1 MSGCKH
7 CSNLQDFDLAPIKVN
22 QAQTLWWNFFTAL
35 DVLLLLLYSQLRD
48 DLSPKA
54 VFYINNIIWFLGL
67 DIFHLY
73 LTVKL
78 WMRDTPSLKDVQ
90 REIDFYP
97 RKPSILEPR
106 RPMLENREV
115 VFDNRR
121 DQGLDKN
128 SELSSA
134 LWKGKGGKGKKRS
147 IGNYETRK
155 EDEKNEERVV
165 YSLSKRSMSSPNL
178 PPVSD

>member
-1 MSGCKH
+1 M
-7 CSNLQDFDLAPIKVN
+7 N

-35 DVLLLLLYSQLRD
+35 DVLFLLLYSQLRD

-78 WMRDTPSLKDVQ
+78 WVKDMPSLKDVP
-90 REIDFYP
+90 REIVFYP

-106 RPMLENREV
+106 RPSLENREV
-115 VFDNRR
+115 VSDKRI
-121 DQGLDKN
+121 DQGLDRK
-128 SELSSA
+128 SELGKTV
-134 LWKGKGGKGKKRS
+134 WKGKGRKGK
-147 IGNYETRK
+147 
-155 EDEKNEERVV
+155 
-165 YSLSKRSMSSPNL
+165 
-178 PPVSD
+178 

>member
-1 MSGCKH
+1 M
-7 CSNLQDFDLAPIKVN
+7 N
-22 QAQTLWWNFFTAL
+22 QANTLWWNGFSVL
-35 DVLLLLLYSQLRD
+35 DVLLLLFYSHLKD

-67 DIFHLY
+67 DIYHLY

-78 WMRDTPSLKDVQ
+78 WMKDVPSIKDVP
-90 REIDFYP
+90 RDIAFYP

-106 RPMLENREV
+106 RPTLENREV
-115 VFDNRR
+115 LSDNRI
-121 DQGLDKN
+121 DQGLGRN

-134 LWKGKGGKGKKRS
+134 VWKGKGGKGKKRS
-147 IGNYETRK
+147 IGNYERRN
-155 EDEKNEERVV
+155 EDEKKEQREV
-165 YSLSKRSMSSPNL
+165 SFLSKRSMSSPNL

>member
-1 MSGCKH
+1 MPS
-7 CSNLQDFDLAPIKVN
+7 FKVN
-22 QAQTLWWNFFTAL
+22 QANTLWWNGFSVL
-35 DVLLLLLYSQLRD
+35 DVLLLLFYSHLKD

-54 VFYINNIIWFLGL
+54 VFYINNIIWVLGL

-73 LTVKL
+73 LTLKL
-78 WMRDTPSLKDVQ
+78 LMRDMPSLKEVP
-90 REIDFYP
+90 REIAFYP

-106 RPMLENREV
+106 RPTLENREV

-121 DQGLDKN
+121 D

-134 LWKGKGGKGKKRS
+134 VWKGKGGKGKKRS

-155 EDEKNEERVV
+155 EDEKNEQREVFF
-165 YSLSKRSMSSPNL
+165 LSKRSMSSPNL

>member
-73 LTVKL
+73 LTLKL
-78 WMRDTPSLKDVQ
+78 WMRDMPSLKEVQ
-90 REIDFYP
+90 QEIVFYR
-97 RKPSILEPR
+97 RKPSTLEPR
-106 RPMLENREV
+106 RPTLENREV

-121 DQGLDKN
+121 D

-134 LWKGKGGKGKKRS
+134 VWKGKGGKGKKRS

-155 EDEKNEERVV
+155 EDEKYEQREV
-165 YSLSKRSMSSPNL
+165 SFLSKRSMSSPNL

>member
-1 MSGCKH
+1 M
-7 CSNLQDFDLAPIKVN
+7 N

-35 DVLLLLLYSQLRD
+35 DVLLLLFYSQLRD

-73 LTVKL
+73 LTLKL
-78 WMRDTPSLKDVQ
+78 WMRDMPSLKEVQ
-90 REIDFYP
+90 QEIVFYR
-97 RKPSILEPR
+97 RKPSTLEPR
-106 RPMLENREV
+106 RPTLENREV

-121 DQGLDKN
+121 D

-134 LWKGKGGKGKKRS
+134 VWKGKGGKGKKRS

-155 EDEKNEERVV
+155 EDEKNEQREVFF
-165 YSLSKRSMSSPNL
+165 LSKRSMSSPNL

>member
-1 MSGCKH
+1 M
-7 CSNLQDFDLAPIKVN
+7 N

-78 WMRDTPSLKDVQ
+78 WVKDMPSLKDVP
-90 REIDFYP
+90 REIVFYP

-106 RPMLENREV
+106 RPTLENREV
-115 VFDNRR
+115 LSDNMI
-121 DQGLDKN
+121 DQGLDRN

-134 LWKGKGGKGKKRS
+134 VWKGKGGKGKKRS
-147 IGNYETRK
+147 IENCERRK
-155 EDEKNEERVV
+155 EDEKNEQREV
-165 YSLSKRSMSSPNL
+165 SFLSKRSMSSPSL

>member
-1 MSGCKH
+1 M
-7 CSNLQDFDLAPIKVN
+7 N

-35 DVLLLLLYSQLRD
+35 DVLLLLLYSQLRG

-78 WMRDTPSLKDVQ
+78 WVKDMPSLKDVP
-90 REIDFYP
+90 REIVFYP

-106 RPMLENREV
+106 RPTLENREV
-115 VFDNRR
+115 VSDNRI
-121 DQGLDKN
+121 DQGLDRN

-134 LWKGKGGKGKKRS
+134 VWKGKGGKGKKRS
-147 IGNYETRK
+147 IGNYEIRK
-155 EDEKNEERVV
+155 EDEKKEQREI
-165 YSLSKRSMSSPNL
+165 SFLSKRSMSSPNL

>member
-1 MSGCKH
+1 M
-7 CSNLQDFDLAPIKVN
+7 N

-35 DVLLLLLYSQLRD
+35 DVLLLLLYSQLRG

-78 WMRDTPSLKDVQ
+78 WVKDMPSLKDVP
-90 REIDFYP
+90 REIVFYP

-106 RPMLENREV
+106 RPTLENREV
-115 VFDNRR
+115 VSDNRI
-121 DQGLDKN
+121 DQGLDRK
-128 SELSSA
+128 SELGKTV
-134 LWKGKGGKGKKRS
+134 WQGKGRKGKKE
-147 IGNYETRK
+147 IDWK
-155 EDEKNEERVV
+155 
-165 YSLSKRSMSSPNL
+165 
-178 PPVSD
+178 

>member
-1 MSGCKH
+1 M
-7 CSNLQDFDLAPIKVN
+7 N
-22 QAQTLWWNFFTAL
+22 QANTLWWNGFSVL
-35 DVLLLLLYSQLRD
+35 DVLLLLFYSHLKD

-67 DIFHLY
+67 DIYHLY

-90 REIDFYP
+90 REIAFYP

-106 RPMLENREV
+106 RPRLENREV
-115 VFDNRR
+115 VFDNRI
-121 DQGLDKN
+121 DQGLDRN
-128 SELSSA
+128 SELGSA

-147 IGNYETRK
+147 IGNYEIRK
-155 EDEKNEERVV
+155 EDEKKEQREI
-165 YSLSKRSMSSPNL
+165 SFLSKKSMSSPNL

>member
-1 MSGCKH
+1 M
-7 CSNLQDFDLAPIKVN
+7 N
-22 QAQTLWWNFFTAL
+22 QAITLWWHCFSVL
-35 DVLLLLLYSQLRD
+35 DVLLLLFYSQLKD

-73 LTVKL
+73 LTLKL
-78 WMRDTPSLKDVQ
+78 LMRDMPSLKEVQ
-90 REIDFYP
+90 QEIAFYP

-106 RPMLENREV
+106 RPTLENREV

-121 DQGLDKN
+121 DQGLDRN

>member
-1 MSGCKH
+1 MFKFTR
-7 CSNLQDFDLAPIKVN
+7 FDLAPIKVN

-73 LTVKL
+73 LTLKL
-78 WMRDTPSLKDVQ
+78 WMRDMPSLKDVP
-90 REIDFYP
+90 REIVFYP
-97 RKPSILEPR
+97 RKPSILDPR
-106 RPMLENREV
+106 RPTLENREV

-121 DQGLDKN
+121 DQGLDRN

-134 LWKGKGGKGKKRS
+134 VWKGKGGKGRKRL
-147 IGNYETRK
+147 IGNYKTRK
-155 EDEKNEERVV
+155 EHETNEQAKV
-165 YSLSKRSMSSPNL
+165 SFLSKRSMSSPNL

>member
-1 MSGCKH
+1 M
-7 CSNLQDFDLAPIKVN
+7 N

-73 LTVKL
+73 LTLKL
-78 WMRDTPSLKDVQ
+78 LMRDMPSLKEVQ
-90 REIDFYP
+90 QEIVFYR
-97 RKPSILEPR
+97 RKPSTLEPR
-106 RPMLENREV
+106 RPTLENREV

-121 DQGLDKN
+121 D

-134 LWKGKGGKGKKRS
+134 VWKGKGGKGKKRS

-155 EDEKNEERVV
+155 EDEKNEQREVFF
-165 YSLSKRSMSSPNL
+165 LSKRSMSSPNL

>member
-1 MSGCKH
+1 MPS
-7 CSNLQDFDLAPIKVN
+7 FKVN
-22 QAQTLWWNFFTAL
+22 QANTLWWNCFSVL
-35 DVLLLLLYSQLRD
+35 DVLLLLFYSHLKD

-67 DIFHLY
+67 DIYHLC

-78 WMRDTPSLKDVQ
+78 WMRDTPSLKEVP
-90 REIDFYP
+90 REIVFYP
-97 RKPSILEPR
+97 RKPSTLEPR
-106 RPMLENREV
+106 RPTLVNREV

-121 DQGLDKN
+121 D

-134 LWKGKGGKGKKRS
+134 VWKGKGGKGKKRS

-155 EDEKNEERVV
+155 EDEKNEQREVFF
-165 YSLSKRSMSSPNL
+165 LSKRSMSSPNL

>member
-7 CSNLQDFDLAPIKVN
+7 CSNVANTIKVN

-35 DVLLLLLYSQLRD
+35 DVLLLLLYSQLRG

-78 WMRDTPSLKDVQ
+78 WVKDMPSLKDVP
-90 REIDFYP
+90 REIVFYP

-106 RPMLENREV
+106 RPSLENREV
-115 VFDNRR
+115 VSDNRI
-121 DQGLDKN
+121 DQGLDRN

-134 LWKGKGGKGKKRS
+134 VWKGKGGKGKKRS
-147 IGNYETRK
+147 IGNYEIRK
-155 EDEKNEERVV
+155 EDEKKEQREI
-165 YSLSKRSMSSPNL
+165 SFLSKRSMSSPNL

>member
-1 MSGCKH
+1 M
-7 CSNLQDFDLAPIKVN
+7 N
-22 QAQTLWWNFFTAL
+22 QANTLWWNGFSVL
-35 DVLLLLLYSQLRD
+35 DVLLLLFYSHLKD

-73 LTVKL
+73 LTLKL
-78 WMRDTPSLKDVQ
+78 WMRDMPSLKEVQ
-90 REIDFYP
+90 QEIVFYR
-97 RKPSILEPR
+97 RKPSTLEPR
-106 RPMLENREV
+106 RPTLENREV

-121 DQGLDKN
+121 DQGLDRN

-155 EDEKNEERVV
+155 EDEKNEQREVFF
-165 YSLSKRSMSSPNL
+165 LSKRSMSSPNF

>member
-1 MSGCKH
+1 MSECKH

-73 LTVKL
+73 LTLKL
-78 WMRDTPSLKDVQ
+78 WMRDMPSLKEVQ
-90 REIDFYP
+90 QEIVFYR
-97 RKPSILEPR
+97 RKPSTLEPR
-106 RPMLENREV
+106 RPTLENREV

-121 DQGLDKN
+121 D

-134 LWKGKGGKGKKRS
+134 VWKGKGGKGKKRS

-155 EDEKNEERVV
+155 EDIKNEERVV

>member
-1 MSGCKH
+1 M
-7 CSNLQDFDLAPIKVN
+7 N

-73 LTVKL
+73 LTLKL
-78 WMRDTPSLKDVQ
+78 LMRDMPSLKEVQ
-90 REIDFYP
+90 REIVFYP

-106 RPMLENREV
+106 RPTLENREV

-121 DQGLDKN
+121 D

-134 LWKGKGGKGKKRS
+134 VWKGKGGKGKKRS

-155 EDEKNEERVV
+155 EDEKYEQREV
-165 YSLSKRSMSSPNL
+165 SFLSKRSMSSPNL

>member
-1 MSGCKH
+1 M
-7 CSNLQDFDLAPIKVN
+7 
-22 QAQTLWWNFFTAL
+22 
-35 DVLLLLLYSQLRD
+35 
-48 DLSPKA
+48 
-54 VFYINNIIWFLGL
+54 
-67 DIFHLY
+67 
-73 LTVKL
+73 
-78 WMRDTPSLKDVQ
+78 PSLKDVP
-90 REIDFYP
+90 REIVFYP

-106 RPMLENREV
+106 RPTLENREV

-134 LWKGKGGKGKKRS
+134 LWKGKGGKRKKRS

-155 EDEKNEERVV
+155 EGEKNEERVV